1 MPNGQIKALQVKD
14 IDLID
19 KQENLLNRYIAS
31 LMLRLYLT
39 SDLLKAEDVKMQVC
53 TIFSKICAKF
63 LLLKAKLVNS
73 GTYFMLLTKSESVF
87 ADLTCFDGNFSLFPC
102 LKF

>member
-31 LMLRLYLT
+31 LMLGLYLT
-39 SDLLKAEDVKMQVC
+39 SDLLKAEDMKMQVC
-53 TIFSKICAKF
+53 TKFSKICAKF
-63 LLLKAKLVNS
+63 
-73 GTYFMLLTKSESVF
+73 
-87 ADLTCFDGNFSLFPC
+87 
-102 LKF
+102 